1 MKSIRSSLLLF
12 FKLLVLATGVLTV
25 SATEVHA
32 QAANGT
38 FTLTHDTR
46 WGGVLLPPGK
56 YTFSL
61 QSPGLPAQIVV
72 RRAAGSQMA
81 IVMPQTISANRL
93 SPDSRLV
100 LHSHE
105 DGESFVSALYLGD
118 LGLALYYAP
127 PRMQVATPQTAKLSP
142 IPDSQ
147 LSK

>member
-38 FTLTHDTR
+38 FTLTHDTP
-46 WGGVLLPPGK
+46 WGGVL
-56 YTFSL
+56 
-61 QSPGLPAQIVV
+61 LPAQIVV
-72 RRAAGSQMA
+72 RRAAGSQLA